1 MSYYT
6 KTAASVETF
15 LEQIRQRN
23 TKSNKTKVYRCL
35 KKNPHLTKNQM
46 MAKTGMPHQT
56 LTSRLSVLM
65 DLGLVEVTGTKTTIG
80 ADGNVFESTFKVQT
94 DENRIYINQIDRRNL
109 RLKHNAEFQLKDAAR
124 ALLHDDLFTREDNI
138 PNGWNSTVWK
148 KMCNKP
154 YSDRLVVSGAL
165 IAAEL
170 DRLTYVTIESI
181 AASELAKLD
190 NLYESIKDD
199 VNGNMG
205 VNDVASG
212 LLQKLM
218 AVRDMC
224 ATSLTK
230 DL

>member
-1 MSYYT
+1 MKT
-6 KTAASVETF
+6 KTGVDLISNERI
-15 LEQIRQRN
+15 EQVIKHGRT
-23 TKSNKTKVYRCL
+23 TK
-35 KKNPHLTKNQM
+35 H
-46 MAKTGMPHQT
+46 
-56 LTSRLSVLM
+56 
-65 DLGLVEVTGTKTTIG
+65 DL
-80 ADGNVFESTFKVQT
+80 
-94 DENRIYINQIDRRNL
+94 RY
-109 RLKHNAEFQLKDAAR
+109 NAEFQLADAAHY
-124 ALLHDDLFTREDNI
+124 LLIHNEHTRLSLIPSGWEKNI
-138 PNGWNSTVWK
+138 WV
-148 KMCNKP
+148 KMAVKS
-154 YSDRLVVSGAL
+154 YSDRLIIAGAL

-230 DL
+230 EL